1 MPAPYKLTWH
11 ENTHLCLCRQGAS
24 NIHYFFCD
32 FRYSNCLFFLW
43 GENKDYTPVSYM
55 NSWRICFILLKS
67 NITKVKSVDAL
78 NSKQYS
84 WKKSSVRKE
93 KKDNQYAIVMWSRFS
108 LSELW
113 NWKLLLKKKKK
124 KKSLLMLWQ
133 RLHEHFYSYCCFSSS
148 TRIYFFFSRT
158 PQTKSL
164 TISSQDYI
172 TTWLFLCYKTLQE
185 KQRRNSVNC

>member
-11 ENTHLCLCRQGAS
+11 ENTHLCLCRQGAG

-32 FRYSNCLFFLW
+32 FRYSNCPFFLW
-43 GENKDYTPVSYM
+43 GGNKDYTPVSYM

-78 NSKQYS
+78 NPKQYS

-124 KKSLLMLWQ
+124 KSRCWCYGRDFMSIFILIAVFPPLPEYISFSAGLPRPSL
-133 RLHEHFYSYCCFSSS
+133 
-148 TRIYFFFSRT
+148 
-158 PQTKSL
+158 
-164 TISSQDYI
+164 
-172 TTWLFLCYKTLQE
+172 
-185 KQRRNSVNC
+185 

>member
-32 FRYSNCLFFLW
+32 FRYSNCPFFLW
-43 GENKDYTPVSYM
+43 GGNKDYTPVSYM

-113 NWKLLLKKKKK
+113 NWKFLLKKKKK
-124 KKSLLMLWQ
+124 KVVVDAMAETSWAFLFLLLFFLLYQ
-133 RLHEHFYSYCCFSSS
+133 NIFLVQQDSPDQVINYLIARLYHH
-148 TRIYFFFSRT
+148 
-158 PQTKSL
+158 L
-164 TISSQDYI
+164 TIP
-172 TTWLFLCYKTLQE
+172 LL
-185 KQRRNSVNC
+185 

>member
-32 FRYSNCLFFLW
+32 FKYSNCPFFLW

-55 NSWRICFILLKS
+55 NSRRICFILLKS

-113 NWKLLLKKKKK
+113 NWKLLLKKKKSGCWCYGRDFMSIFILIAVFPPLPEYISCSEGFPRP
-124 KKSLLMLWQ
+124 SL
-133 RLHEHFYSYCCFSSS
+133 
-148 TRIYFFFSRT
+148 
-158 PQTKSL
+158 
-164 TISSQDYI
+164 
-172 TTWLFLCYKTLQE
+172 
-185 KQRRNSVNC
+185 